1 MATRPEDFTREE
13 LETARRL
20 RTRSAKE
27 IEAEYDKRPK
37 TKGGDY
43 RATQRGYA
51 GGSIIDPPSLVPA
64 GVVISDEWMEKVG
77 KGDDTPVQRAVDDAQ
92 AQRKDDPAL
101 EELSKPALEALAT
114 KAGVTSVKGLSKEDL
129 ITAIRASDEQR
140 RL

>member
-1 MATRPEDFTREE
+1 MAKDDDD
-13 LETARRL
+13 RRIIQPD
-20 RTRSAKE
+20 RTKEE
-27 IEAEYDKRPK
+27 IEAEYEKRPK

-51 GGSIIDPPSLVPA
+51 GGAMIDPPSLVPA
-64 GVVISDEWMEKVG
+64 GVVIADEWMEKVG
-77 KGDDTPVQRAVDDAQ
+77 KDKDAALNRAVEDAQ

-101 EELSKPALEALAT
+101 EELQIGALQALAT

-140 RL
+140 RM